1 MILFILQIILQ
12 SFSTAIAAWHL
23 FRSRFIFW
31 GFIGAAS
38 SLMVARRLTALMV
51 IEHPTLVMI
60 DRLYLPLT
68 ISAFVLLATVSAVY
82 IEKDNERLRKS
93 EEDEFK
99 NSSLGRGHVALDG
112 TILKVNDVLC
122 DIWELSR
129 EEILAPSFTWQ
140 KITPEPY
147 LSIDLENL
155 SRLITGVIDSYTME
169 KPYLRP
175 GNPEQKYKY
184 VQLTVYRVHKRDGS
198 LSHFS
203 INVVDYGFARAVTR
217 SLEALDES
225 IRGLDE

>member
-1 MILFILQIILQ
+1 MILFVLQIILQ
-12 SFSTAIAAWHL
+12 SLSTVIAAWHL
-23 FRSRFIFW
+23 FRSRSIFW

-38 SLMVARRLTALMV
+38 SLMVARRLTAFMV

-82 IEKDNERLRKS
+82 IEKEKDRLRQI
-93 EEDEFK
+93 ERDEFK
-99 NSSLGRGHVALDG
+99 YSSSGRGHVALDG
-112 TILKVNDVLC
+112 TILEVNDALC

-129 EEILAPSFTWQ
+129 EEIMSPSFTWQ
-140 KITPEPY
+140 KITPEPD
-147 LSIDLENL
+147 LSIDLANL
-155 SRLITGVIDSYTME
+155 SRLVTGQSDSYTME
-169 KPYLRP
+169 KRYLRP
-175 GNPEQKYKY
+175 GNPKQKYKY
-184 VQLTVYRVHKRDGS
+184 VQLTVWRVHRSDGS
-198 LSHFS
+198 ISHFS